1 MLKIIFLFLMSGGL
15 PVAMAMAGSALLY
28 ILWTGNLP
36 AFVVVHRMISG
47 IDSFP
52 LLAVPFFIFA
62 GNLMNNAG
70 ITNRIYNYALALVGW
85 MKGGLG
91 HVNVVGSVIFAG
103 MSGTA
108 IADAAGLGTIEI
120 KAMKDHGYST
130 EFAVGVTAASATL
143 GPIIPPSLPFVI
155 YGMMANVSVG
165 SLFLAGILPG
175 VLMAILMMCTV
186 AFFAHKNG
194 WGADV
199 KFEWP
204 RVIKALTETAVV
216 IAWPIALWLLIVKGG
231 WPAQITVMGGLVVL
245 FARNI
250 PDPTKPVVIKAGA
263 SALLRKSVQ
272 GEG

>member
-1 MLKIIFLFLMSGGL
+1 MLKIFFLLLMSGGL
-15 PVAMAMAGSALLY
+15 PVAIAMAGSALLY
-28 ILWTGNLP
+28 IMWTGNLP
-36 AFVVVHRMISG
+36 AFVVIHRMVSG

-52 LLAVPFFIFA
+52 LLAVPFFILA

-85 MKGGLG
+85 LKGGLG
-91 HVNVVGSVIFAG
+91 HVNVVGSVVFAG

-108 IADAAGLGTIEI
+108 VADAAGLGTIEI

-155 YGMMANVSVG
+155 YPMFANAPVG
-165 SLFLAGILPG
+165 QLFLAGILPG
-175 VLMAILMMCTV
+175 VAMALLMMLTV
-186 AFFAHKNG
+186 AYFAHKNG

-204 RVIKALTETAVV
+204 REIKALIETGVV
-216 IAWPIALWLLIVKGG
+216 IAWPVVLWALIVKVGL
-231 WPAQITVMGGLVVL
+231 PAQLTVFAGLVAL
-245 FARNI
+245 FMA
-250 PDPTKPVVIKAGA
+250 DKWF
-263 SALLRKSVQ
+263 
-272 GEG
+272 